1 MFHRLA
7 IPDLML
13 VVPKRHGDARGY
25 FSETFRETDYADA
38 GIAGPFVQDN
48 QAFSQKAGILRGL
61 HFQIPPK
68 AQAKLVSCTQGAIF
82 DVAVDIRPESPT
94 FGKHVS
100 AELSAENGHQLYVP
114 EGFAHGYLTLTDNCL
129 VQYKVSAYYSPE
141 DERGLAW
148 NDPELGINWPL
159 DSKSPTVSEK
169 DSQLPHLS
177 ALRSLLEESAQ

>member
-13 VVPKRHGDARGY
+13 IVPKRHGDARGY
-25 FSETFRETDYADA
+25 FSETFRETDYAVA
-38 GIAGPFVQDN
+38 GITGPFVQDN
-48 QAFSQKAGILRGL
+48 QAFSQKAGVLRGL

-68 AQAKLVSCTQGAIF
+68 AQAKLVCCTQGAIF
-82 DVAVDIRPESPT
+82 DVAVDIRPESET

-100 AELSAENGHQLYVP
+100 AELSAENGHQFYVP

-177 ALRSLLEESAQ
+177 ALRPLLEESAQ